1 MASAKQNTGATS
13 TEMSAHS
20 SETAGADKGGSNRRK
35 FHRRDTH
42 IVAQLNYNGRLIDG
56 MVTNLSLEGCLFA
69 PRLDIPVGDRVKL
82 KLAGENKAVTAT
94 VKAVSELGV
103 HCLLHAGG
111 ATLGRLSVE
120 VDDMALLML
129 NASRPHVVE
138 PAPAVPAAK
147 KKASGKAAPAKKKAA
162 KKKAVKKA
170 ARPAAKSAKKK
181 SAKKTPV
188 AARKKTPAKK
198 KAVTKKKVTTR
209 KTPAAKKKTAARKK
223 TAAKTR
229 RR

>member
-1 MASAKQNTGATS
+1 MASVKQKTGKQKTQK
-13 TEMSAHS
+13 
-20 SETAGADKGGSNRRK
+20 AGAEKGGSNRRR

-42 IVAQLNYNGRLIDG
+42 IVAQLNYNDMPVDG

-69 PRLDIPVGDRVKL
+69 PRLDIPVGERVKL
-82 KLAGENKAVTAT
+82 KLAGENKAVPAT

-138 PAPAVPAAK
+138 PAPKLPTAKPVRKKKAAK
-147 KKASGKAAPAKKKAA
+147 KKTAPPA

-170 ARPAAKSAKKK
+170 VKKK
-181 SAKKTPV
+181 P
-188 AARKKTPAKK
+188 
-198 KAVTKKKVTTR
+198 VTKKKAATKR
-209 KTPAAKKKTAARKK
+209 KAAKPAAKK
-223 TAAKTR
+223 R
-229 RR
+229 R

>member
-1 MASAKQNTGATS
+1 MASAKKKSGATG
-13 TEMSAHS
+13 TEIARSSAS
-20 SETAGADKGGSNRRK
+20 DNADKANANRRK

-42 IVAQLNYNGRLIDG
+42 IIAQLNYIGQQIDG

-69 PRLDIPVGDRVKL
+69 PRLDIPVGERVKL
-82 KLAGENKAVTAT
+82 KLAGEHKAVPAT

-138 PAPAVPAAK
+138 AAPAAAKPAKKKPAAK
-147 KKASGKAAPAKKKAA
+147 KKVVKKKAVKKTAVKKAAKPAVKAA
-162 KKKAVKKA
+162 KKKAAPKKQSA
-170 ARPAAKSAKKK
+170 PKKQVAKKK
-181 SAKKTPV
+181 
-188 AARKKTPAKK
+188 PA
-198 KAVTKKKVTTR
+198 TKKKVVTKKRR
-209 KTPAAKKKTAARKK
+209 K
-223 TAAKTR
+223 
-229 RR
+229 